1 MKKLL
6 TISTLIA
13 IVAAPCGAAAE
24 TPSQSRAQAAVSP
37 ADQASRYAAD
47 ATRFARKA
55 DAYAMAAKQYREAGK
70 PITADQA
77 KRCAALSDMYR
88 QLAIRVRDLAK
99 KARQISA
106 QDGAQNLNT

>member
-6 TISTLIA
+6 AIGTLIA
-13 IVAAPCGAAAE
+13 IVSAPCGAASE
-24 TPSQSRAQAAVSP
+24 TPALGHAQAAASA
-37 ADQASRYAAD
+37 ADEASRYAAE
-47 ATRFARKA
+47 ATSFARKA
-55 DAYAMAAKQYREAGK
+55 DAYAMAAKQYLQAGK

>member
-13 IVAAPCGAAAE
+13 IVAAPCAVASE
-24 TPSQSRAQAAVSP
+24 TPTQGHPQAATSSS
-37 ADQASRYAAD
+37 DEASRYAAE

-55 DAYAMAAKQYREAGK
+55 DAYAMAAKQYLEAGK

-99 KARQISA
+99 KARQIPV
-106 QDGAQNLNT
+106 QDAPQNLNT

>member
-1 MKKLL
+1 MKNLL
-6 TISTLIA
+6 AIGTLIA
-13 IVAAPCGAAAE
+13 VASAPCGAASG
-24 TPSQSRAQAAVSP
+24 TPTQSHAQAE
-37 ADQASRYAAD
+37 ASAAGEANHYAAE

-55 DAYAMAAKQYREAGK
+55 DAYAMAAKQYLEAGK

-106 QDGAQNLNT
+106 QEGPQNLNT

>member
-1 MKKLL
+1 MKKLM

-13 IVAAPCGAAAE
+13 IVAGPCGAASE
-24 TPSQSRAQAAVSP
+24 TPTQGHAQAAASSV
-37 ADQASRYAAD
+37 DEASRYAAE

-55 DAYAMAAKQYREAGK
+55 DAYAMAAKQYLEAGK

-106 QDGAQNLNT
+106 QDGPQDLNT